1 LRILAQTVLGLGRGG
16 RSLLWAVVVTAGFAL
31 LARGLRGVSV
41 SGAVAGAVMCFLLYV
56 GAGPGAFVALV
67 VLFAITW
74 VATRCGYR
82 RKQNLGTAE
91 RREGRRASQ
100 VLANLSVA
108 AWCAAMFAWRDNS
121 AWLLAMAA
129 ALCEAGADTVSSELG
144 QALSPTARLVTTWRS
159 VPAGTDGGVS
169 LAGTM
174 SGAAAAGVI
183 AAVCLGVGLLSS
195 RQMVVAVLAAMIG
208 VATDSFLGAWLERRE
223 LLNNDAVN
231 FLGTLAAACVTWL
244 W

>member
-1 LRILAQTVLGLGRGG
+1 
-16 RSLLWAVVVTAGFAL
+16 
-31 LARGLRGVSV
+31 
-41 SGAVAGAVMCFLLYV
+41 MCFLLYV